1 MVELEDRI
9 QFSDVVQPICL
20 PMKGRVPEDGKILTV
35 SSWGRKDAFHKGD
48 ILIREIPMRTDASCK
63 QRPWADR
70 MPTDVEDYLCAKAL
84 NPRDFRTLRT
94 CHGDSGSGMEDVHI
108 RRVHLSSFVKNSG
121 ILTFNTT
128 HNVTR
133 KTALNGETSSY
144 RQILHSPLAVPQLEF
159 MRSWLNKEKRQRSKR
174 NIKTKKDLITS
185 INDKIISSVSSDDS
199 LKIGMVI
206 KPSREEGDQKELIGI
221 TSYGSRQC
229 ASNELAR
236 FTRVSNYLGK
246 ICSLT
251 GLCYPLN

>member
-1 MVELEDRI
+1 M
-9 QFSDVVQPICL
+9 
-20 PMKGRVPEDGKILTV
+20 
-35 SSWGRKDAFHKGD
+35 RKSHNFK
-48 ILIREIPMRTDASCK
+48 
-63 QRPWADR
+63 
-70 MPTDVEDYLCAKAL
+70 
-84 NPRDFRTLRT
+84 
-94 CHGDSGSGMEDVHI
+94 GDSGSGMEDVHI

-206 KPSREEGDQKELIGI
+206 KPSREEGDQKGTN
-221 TSYGSRQC
+221 TS
-229 ASNELAR
+229 
-236 FTRVSNYLGK
+236 
-246 ICSLT
+246 
-251 GLCYPLN
+251 